1 MAGLVP
7 AMTSYMDYQTVGWAK
22 RTVPTLPP
30 QYRDHAIGEG
40 QTFGHHRDEIGQQLL
55 AERRIIGLDGFEL
68 IGAQRVESARDFGLD
83 GCAAW
88 RMRDQAHLADRCIT
102 AEASYPRGAALI
114 GWNHDADA
122 SLQNEMH
129 GVGGLARADNGL
141 AGLDLDT
148 LAAVH
153 QLRGV
158 TLGAEDL
165 GEPVAQ
171 RGFLLVEAAMLGD
184 DLVLAP
190 LQRMVQ
196 FGNDAHLVRGKFAP
210 P

>member
-55 AERRIIGLDGFEL
+55 AERRIIGLDRFEL
-68 IGAQRVESARDFGLD
+68 IGAEHVESARDFGLD
-83 GCAAW
+83 GCVAW
-88 RMRDQAHLADRCIT
+88 RTRDQAHLADRRIA
-102 AEASYPRGAALI
+102 AEASHTRGAALI
-114 GWNHDADA
+114 ARNHDADA

-141 AGLDLDT
+141 AGLDLDA

-153 QLRGV
+153 QRRGV

-171 RGFLLVEAAMLGD
+171 RGLLLFDDAMLRN

-196 FGNDAHLVRGKFAP
+196 FGNDAHLVRDEFARS
-210 P
+210 